1 VIAASVIGPAA
12 SKKVLVKN
20 CDGLV
25 AELYAPRDDAGP
37 KSLRS
42 YENVSPCPHLSSNS
56 VGTVGTKQRVCPT
69 EAEQKAEQK
78 AGQKAKVKG
87 APHRFYVPETPAG
100 GATTTFSCAAGYKL
114 CPSHPV
120 CCLEARTCAA
130 GGSPCGGGYGPCC
143 Y

>member
-1 VIAASVIGPAA
+1 MKTHLRAPIFLLIASA
-12 SKKVLVKN
+12 L
-20 CDGLV
+20 L
-25 AELYAPRDDAGP
+25 AP
-37 KSLRS
+37 
-42 YENVSPCPHLSSNS
+42 SSAFAQ
-56 VGTVGTKQRVCPT
+56 QR
-69 EAEQKAEQK
+69 AEQKAEQK